1 MWLLEMIEIYWGEG
15 KGKTTAAAGL
25 AVRAAGHGIPVF
37 FLQFMKDGSSGE
49 VAALRNLPGVRVRYA
64 ERFFGFY
71 RSMNEEQRAEMKKQ
85 YQEMLSQTVEE
96 VQQEIFR
103 TDRAGLTGW
112 EEGKSAE
119 DRVCCVLILDEV
131 LQACNKGLL
140 DEKELLDLLDQCPDK
155 LEVVLTGRDPS
166 AEMKKRADYISE
178 IRKER
183 HPYDRGIT
191 AREGIEL

>member
-1 MWLLEMIEIYWGEG
+1 MWLLEMIQIYWGEG

-96 VQQEIFR
+96 VQQEISR
-103 TDRAGLTGW
+103 TGGAGLTGW

-131 LQACNKGLL
+131 LHACNKGLL
-140 DEKELLDLLDQCPDK
+140 DEKELLDLLDRCPDK

-166 AEMKKRADYISE
+166 AEIKKRADYISE

-183 HPYDRGIT
+183 HPYDRGIM
-191 AREGIEL
+191 ARKGIEL

>member
-1 MWLLEMIEIYWGEG
+1 MDMIEIYWGEG

-49 VAALRNLPGVRVRYA
+49 VAVLRNLPGVRVRYA

-131 LQACNKGLL
+131 LHACNKGLL
-140 DEKELLDLLDQCPDK
+140 DEKELLDLLDRCPDK

-183 HPYDRGIT
+183 HPYDRGIM

>member
-1 MWLLEMIEIYWGEG
+1 MIEIYCGEG

-71 RSMNEEQRAEMKKQ
+71 RSMDEEQRAEMKKQ
-85 YQEMLSQTVEE
+85 YQEMLAQAVGEA
-96 VQQEIFR
+96 QQEIS
-103 TDRAGLTGW
+103 RADGTSGQ
-112 EEGKSAE
+112 EEGGSTR

-131 LQACNKGLL
+131 LHACNKGLL
-140 DEKELLDLLDQCPDK
+140 DEKELLDFLDRCPDK
-155 LEVVLTGRDPS
+155 WEVVLTGREPS
-166 AEMKKRADYISE
+166 GEIKKRADYISE

-183 HPYDRGIT
+183 HPYDRGIM